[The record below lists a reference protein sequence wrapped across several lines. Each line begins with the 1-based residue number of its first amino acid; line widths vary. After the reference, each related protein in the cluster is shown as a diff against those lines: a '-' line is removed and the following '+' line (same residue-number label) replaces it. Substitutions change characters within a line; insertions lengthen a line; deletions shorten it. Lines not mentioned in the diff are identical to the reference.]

1 LRKIRDEAHRFA
13 ITYHRNKRDKDIT
26 KSILDITPGIGEKRK
41 NILLKEFGSVK
52 NLKKH
57 STKEISE
64 KTGVSEKIV
73 KRIFR

>member
-41 NILLKEFGSVK
+41 NILLKELENRAGHPS
-52 NLKKH
+52 
-57 STKEISE
+57 
-64 KTGVSEKIV
+64 
-73 KRIFR
+73 KRIASFFRFS